1 VAFKKACN
9 RIIILLPISEKDN
22 PKAIKKVFRVTVQ
35 IAKHFDL
42 IGGKLIAGD
51 STKYRAQNSKK
62 NNFNQKKIDRHV
74 AYIDNKLDEYNQQL
88 SEADE
93 DKKQQIKKEIE
104 NAIINKSIE
113 EEKAID
119 SIRIMAK
126 QYRLNP
132 QTISNAINELL
143 NEGILF
149 KKRGIG
155 MFVEKGAQKKLKAKT
170 YDEFIEEDLKR

>member
-1 VAFKKACN
+1 MKFDEST
-9 RIIILLPISEKDN
+9 PIY
-22 PKAIKKVFRVTVQ
+22 
-35 IAKHFDL
+35 L
-42 IGGKLIAGD
+42 
-51 STKYRAQNSKK
+51 
-62 NNFNQKKIDRHV
+62 
-74 AYIDNKLDEYNQQL
+74 
-88 SEADE
+88 
-93 DKKQQIKKEIE
+93 QIKKEIE

-132 QTISNAINELL
+132 QTISNAISELL

-170 YDEFIEEDLKR
+170 YEEFVETDLQNMVTKSRSLGISKKELLNLIENSYDKGGEK

>member
-1 VAFKKACN
+1 MKFDEST
-9 RIIILLPISEKDN
+9 PIY
-22 PKAIKKVFRVTVQ
+22 
-35 IAKHFDL
+35 L
-42 IGGKLIAGD
+42 
-51 STKYRAQNSKK
+51 
-62 NNFNQKKIDRHV
+62 
-74 AYIDNKLDEYNQQL
+74 
-88 SEADE
+88 
-93 DKKQQIKKEIE
+93 QIKKEIE

-170 YDEFIEEDLKR
+170 YDEFIEEDLKKVISKSRSLGISKLDLLKLIENSYDEGGER

>member
-1 VAFKKACN
+1 MKFDEST
-9 RIIILLPISEKDN
+9 PIY
-22 PKAIKKVFRVTVQ
+22 
-35 IAKHFDL
+35 L
-42 IGGKLIAGD
+42 
-51 STKYRAQNSKK
+51 
-62 NNFNQKKIDRHV
+62 
-74 AYIDNKLDEYNQQL
+74 
-88 SEADE
+88 
-93 DKKQQIKKEIE
+93 QIKKEIE

-132 QTISNAINELL
+132 QTISNAISELL

-155 MFVEKGAQKKLKAKT
+155 MFVEKGAQKKLKTKT
-170 YDEFIEEDLKR
+170 YEEFIQADLQKVIAKSRSLGISKKELLNLIEESYNKGGEK

>member
-1 VAFKKACN
+1 MKFDEST
-9 RIIILLPISEKDN
+9 PIY
-22 PKAIKKVFRVTVQ
+22 
-35 IAKHFDL
+35 L
-42 IGGKLIAGD
+42 
-51 STKYRAQNSKK
+51 
-62 NNFNQKKIDRHV
+62 
-74 AYIDNKLDEYNQQL
+74 
-88 SEADE
+88 
-93 DKKQQIKKEIE
+93 QIKKEIE

-132 QTISNAINELL
+132 QTISNAISELL

-155 MFVEKGAQKKLKAKT
+155 MFVEKGAQKKLKVKT
-170 YDEFIEEDLKR
+170 YEEFVETDLQNMVTKSRSLGISKKELLNLIENSYDKGGEK

>member
-1 VAFKKACN
+1 MKFDEST
-9 RIIILLPISEKDN
+9 PIY
-22 PKAIKKVFRVTVQ
+22 
-35 IAKHFDL
+35 L
-42 IGGKLIAGD
+42 
-51 STKYRAQNSKK
+51 
-62 NNFNQKKIDRHV
+62 
-74 AYIDNKLDEYNQQL
+74 
-88 SEADE
+88 
-93 DKKQQIKKEIE
+93 QIKKEIE

-132 QTISNAINELL
+132 QTISNAISELL

-170 YDEFIEEDLKR
+170 YEEFIQADLQKMVTKSRSLGISKTELLNLIKDSYDKGGEK

>member
-1 VAFKKACN
+1 MKFDEST
-9 RIIILLPISEKDN
+9 PIY
-22 PKAIKKVFRVTVQ
+22 
-35 IAKHFDL
+35 L
-42 IGGKLIAGD
+42 
-51 STKYRAQNSKK
+51 
-62 NNFNQKKIDRHV
+62 
-74 AYIDNKLDEYNQQL
+74 
-88 SEADE
+88 
-93 DKKQQIKKEIE
+93 QIKKEIE

-170 YDEFIEEDLKR
+170 YDEFIEEDLKKVISKSRSLGISKLDLLKLIENSYDEGGEK

>member
-1 VAFKKACN
+1 MKFDEST
-9 RIIILLPISEKDN
+9 PIY
-22 PKAIKKVFRVTVQ
+22 
-35 IAKHFDL
+35 L
-42 IGGKLIAGD
+42 
-51 STKYRAQNSKK
+51 
-62 NNFNQKKIDRHV
+62 
-74 AYIDNKLDEYNQQL
+74 
-88 SEADE
+88 
-93 DKKQQIKKEIE
+93 QIKKEIE

-132 QTISNAINELL
+132 QTISNAISELL

-155 MFVEKGAQKKLKAKT
+155 MFVEKGAQKKLKVKT
-170 YDEFIEEDLKR
+170 YEEFVETDLQNMVTKSRSLDISKKELLNLIENSYDKGGEK

>member
-1 VAFKKACN
+1 MKFDKS
-9 RIIILLPISEKDN
+9 IPIY
-22 PKAIKKVFRVTVQ
+22 
-35 IAKHFDL
+35 L
-42 IGGKLIAGD
+42 
-51 STKYRAQNSKK
+51 
-62 NNFNQKKIDRHV
+62 
-74 AYIDNKLDEYNQQL
+74 
-88 SEADE
+88 
-93 DKKQQIKKEIE
+93 QIKKEIE

-132 QTISNAINELL
+132 QTISNAISELL

-155 MFVEKGAQKKLKAKT
+155 MFVEKGAQKKLKATT
-170 YDEFIEEDLKR
+170 YEEFIQADLQKMVTKSRSLGISKTELLNLIKDSYDKGGEK